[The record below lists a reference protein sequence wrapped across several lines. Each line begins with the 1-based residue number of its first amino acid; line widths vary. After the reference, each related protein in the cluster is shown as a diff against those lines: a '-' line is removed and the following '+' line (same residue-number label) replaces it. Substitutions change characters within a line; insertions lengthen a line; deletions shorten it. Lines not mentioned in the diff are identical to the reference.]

1 MSWTTGN
8 IELNNNQ
15 TQIRGSDVSGLSVR
29 RGHPSIDW
37 LQLDTKII

>member
-29 RGHPSIDW
+29 RGHLGIDW
-37 LQLDTKII
+37 SQLDTKII